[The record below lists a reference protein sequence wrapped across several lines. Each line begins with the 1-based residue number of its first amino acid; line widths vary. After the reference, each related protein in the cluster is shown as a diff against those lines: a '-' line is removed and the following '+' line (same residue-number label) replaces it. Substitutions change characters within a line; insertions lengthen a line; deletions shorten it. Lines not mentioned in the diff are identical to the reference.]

1 MIYEWLQHIEFK
13 NVWLLP
19 ALGMLPVLA
28 WLYFRTTAKRKASL
42 SVSNAAAFNV
52 RTAKNVLL
60 HLPLWLRLLALGC
73 IILALARPQTHNVQN
88 KLRGE
93 GIDIVLCM
101 DVSGSM
107 LSRDFYPDRL
117 TVAKDVAVEFVRR
130 RPVDQ
135 IGLVIFSGESFTQF
149 PISTDHQS
157 LIEQINNLR
166 SGLLESG
173 TVIGE
178 GLATAV
184 DRLQQSK
191 ARSRVVVLLT
201 DGKEEPPETRLI
213 DPYSALEIAKAKGVR
228 VYTIGM
234 LAQASATIGEGGKAG
249 VQKTFVD
256 EDLLSRIAKQTGGQ
270 YFRAADKEGLQNI
283 YAQIDKL
290 EKSDV
295 NVISKER
302 VEEKFGLF
310 IIAALFLL
318 VLEALLRYTLL
329 RTFP

>member
-1 MIYEWLQHIEFK
+1 MIYDWLQHIEFK
-13 NVWLLP
+13 HIWVLP
-19 ALGMLPVLA
+19 FLGMLPVLA
-28 WLYFRTTAKRKASL
+28 WLYFRTTSIRHATLAASTTRT
-42 SVSNAAAFNV
+42 FNV

-60 HLPLWLRLLALGC
+60 HIPLWLRLLAMGC
-73 IILALARPQTHNVQN
+73 IILALARPQTRSVQQRT
-88 KLRGE
+88 RGE
-93 GIDIVLCM
+93 GIDIVLCI

-117 TVAKDVAVEFVRR
+117 TVAKEVAAEFVQA

-149 PISTDHQS
+149 PVSTDHQS
-157 LIEQINNLR
+157 LLQQITNLR

-178 GLATAV
+178 GLATSV

-191 ARSRVVVLLT
+191 ARSKVIILLT

-213 DPYSALEIAKAKGVR
+213 DPYSALEIAKAKGVK

-234 LAQASATIGEGGKAG
+234 LAVASATVSEGGRRGVEKA
-249 VQKTFVD
+249 FVD
-256 EDLLSRIAKQTGGQ
+256 EDLLSRIAVQTGGQ
-270 YFRAADKEGLQNI
+270 YFRAADKEGMQKI
-283 YAQIDKL
+283 YEQIDRL
-290 EKSDV
+290 EKSDIEIV
-295 NVISKER
+295 SRER
-302 VEEKFGLF
+302 VQEKFVPF
-310 IIAALFLL
+310 ILAALFLL
-318 VLEALLRYTLL
+318 ALEILLRYTLL

>member
-1 MIYEWLQHIEFK
+1 MIYDWLQQIEFR
-13 NVWLLP
+13 NIWVLP
-19 ALGMLPVLA
+19 FLGMLPVLA
-28 WLYFRTTAKRKASL
+28 WLYFRTTRTRKASV
-42 SVSNAAAFNV
+42 SVSTIQGFKV
-52 RTAKNVLL
+52 RTVKNLLL

-73 IILALARPQTHNVQN
+73 IILALARPQTRNVQN
-88 KLRGE
+88 RTRGE

-117 TVAKDVAVEFVRR
+117 TVAKDVAAEFVRE

-135 IGLVIFSGESFTQF
+135 IGLVIFSGESFSQF
-149 PISTDHQS
+149 PVSTDHES
-157 LIEQINNLR
+157 LLQQIANLR
-166 SGLLESG
+166 SGMLESG

-184 DRLQQSK
+184 DRLQLSK

-213 DPYSALEIAKAKGVR
+213 DPYTALEIAKAKGVR

-234 LAQASATIGEGGKAG
+234 LAEASATIGEGGKKGIEKA
-249 VQKTFVD
+249 FVD
-256 EDLLSRIAKQTGGQ
+256 EDLLSRIARQTGGQ
-270 YFRAADKEGLQNI
+270 YFRAADKEGLQKI

-290 EKSDV
+290 EKTAVEVVSR
-295 NVISKER
+295 ER
-302 VEEKFGLF
+302 IEEKFIPF
-310 IIAALFLL
+310 ILAALLL
-318 VLEALLRYTLL
+318 LAIELLLRYTLL

>member
-1 MIYEWLQHIEFK
+1 MIYDWLQHIEFK
-13 NVWLLP
+13 HIWMLP
-19 ALGMLPVLA
+19 FLGMLPVLA
-28 WLYFRTTAKRKASL
+28 WLYFRTTQTRKATL
-42 SVSNAAAFNV
+42 TVSNAAAFKI

-60 HLPLWLRLLALGC
+60 HLPLWLRLLSMGC
-73 IILALARPQTHNVQN
+73 IILALARPQTRNVQN
-88 KLRGE
+88 RTRGE

-117 TVAKDVAVEFVRR
+117 TVAKDVAAEFVRE

-149 PISTDHQS
+149 PVSTDHES
-157 LIEQINNLR
+157 LLQQIENLR
-166 SGLLESG
+166 SGMLESG

-178 GLATAV
+178 GLATSV

-191 ARSRVVVLLT
+191 ARSRIIVLLT

-234 LAQASATIGEGGKAG
+234 LAEASASIGEGGTKGMEKA
-249 VQKTFVD
+249 FVD
-256 EDLLSRIAKQTGGQ
+256 EDLLGRIATQTGGQ
-270 YFRAADKEGLQNI
+270 YFRAADKEGLQKI

-290 EKSDV
+290 EKTAV
-295 NVISKER
+295 EVVTKER
-302 VEEKFGLF
+302 VEEKFAPF
-310 IIAALFLL
+310 MIAALFLL
-318 VLEALLRYTLL
+318 AVELLLRYTLL

>member
-1 MIYEWLQHIEFK
+1 MIYDWLQHIEFK
-13 NVWLLP
+13 YIWVLP
-19 ALGMLPVLA
+19 FLGMLPVFA
-28 WLYFRTTAKRKASL
+28 WLYFRTTRTRNATVT
-42 SVSNAAAFNV
+42 VSSTEGFKV
-52 RTAKNVLL
+52 RTAKNIFL
-60 HLPLWLRLLALGC
+60 HLPLWLRLLAMAC
-73 IILALARPQTHNVQN
+73 IIVALARPQTHNVQN
-88 KLRGE
+88 RTRGE

-117 TVAKDVAVEFVRR
+117 TVAKDVAAEFVRA

-149 PISTDHQS
+149 PVSTDHQS
-157 LIEQINNLR
+157 LLQQIENLR
-166 SGLLESG
+166 SGMLESG

-178 GLATAV
+178 GLATSV

-234 LAQASATIGEGGKAG
+234 LAQASATVSEGGKKGA
-249 VQKTFVD
+249 VKAFVD
-256 EDLLSRIAKQTGGQ
+256 EDLLSRIATQTGGQ
-270 YFRAADKEGLQNI
+270 YFRAADKEGLQKI

-290 EKSDV
+290 EKTDV
-295 NVISKER
+295 EIVSKER
-302 VEEKFGLF
+302 VEEKFAPF

-318 VLEALLRYTLL
+318 AIELLLRYTLF

>member
-1 MIYEWLQHIEFK
+1 MIYDWLQHIEFK
-13 NVWLLP
+13 YSWVLP
-19 ALGMLPVLA
+19 SLGMLPVLA
-28 WLYFRTTAKRKASL
+28 WLYFRTMRTRNATIAVSTAESFKT
-42 SVSNAAAFNV
+42 
-52 RTAKNVLL
+52 RTAKNALIHV
-60 HLPLWLRLLALGC
+60 PLWLRLLAMGC
-73 IILALARPQTHNVQN
+73 IILALARPQTRNVQN
-88 KLRGE
+88 RTRGQ

-117 TVAKDVAVEFVRR
+117 TVAKEVAAEFVQA

-149 PISTDHQS
+149 PVSTDHQS
-157 LIEQINNLR
+157 LLQQITNLR

-213 DPYSALEIAKAKGVR
+213 DPYSALEIAKAKGVK

-234 LAQASATIGEGGKAG
+234 LAEASATVSESGQRG
-249 VQKTFVD
+249 VQKAFVD
-256 EDLLSRIAKQTGGQ
+256 EELLTRIATQTGGQ
-270 YFRAADKEGLQNI
+270 YFRAADKEGLQKV
-283 YAQIDKL
+283 YDQIDKL
-290 EKSDV
+290 EKSEIEIV
-295 NVISKER
+295 SRER
-302 VEEKFGLF
+302 VEEKFAPF
-310 IIAALFLL
+310 IVAALFLL
-318 VLEALLRYTLL
+318 AIEALLRYTLL

>member
-1 MIYEWLQHIEFK
+1 MMYNWLQHIEFK
-13 NVWLLP
+13 YIWVLP

-28 WLYFRTTAKRKASL
+28 WLYFRTAATRHATFTVSTAAT
-42 SVSNAAAFNV
+42 FNV
-52 RTAKNVLL
+52 RTLKNVLL
-60 HLPLWLRLLALGC
+60 HLPLWLRLLAMAC
-73 IILALARPQTHNVQN
+73 IILALARPQTRNVQN
-88 KLRGE
+88 RTRGQ

-117 TVAKDVAVEFVRR
+117 TVAKDVAAEFVRS

-135 IGLVIFSGESFTQF
+135 IGLVVFSGESFTQV
-149 PISTDHQS
+149 PVSTDHES
-157 LIEQINNLR
+157 LLQQIINLR

-213 DPYSALEIAKAKGVR
+213 DPYSALEIAKAKGVK

-234 LAQASATIGEGGKAG
+234 LAERSATVSEGGKPGAA
-249 VQKTFVD
+249 KAFVD
-256 EDLLSRIAKQTGGQ
+256 EELLNRIATQTGGQ
-270 YFRAADKEGLQNI
+270 YFRAADKEGLQKV
-283 YAQIDKL
+283 YDQIDKL

-295 NVISKER
+295 QIVSRER
-302 VEEKFGLF
+302 VEEKFGPF
-310 IIAALFLL
+310 ILAALALL
-318 VLEALLRYTLL
+318 AVEALLRYTLL

>member
-13 NVWLLP
+13 NLWVLP
-19 ALGMLPVLA
+19 FLGMLPVLA
-28 WLYFRTTAKRKASL
+28 WLHYRTARTRHATMA
-42 SVSNAAAFNV
+42 VSTGKTFTV
-52 RTAKNVLL
+52 RTFKNTLL
-60 HLPLWLRLLALGC
+60 HLPLWLRLLAMGC
-73 IILALARPQTHNVQN
+73 VILALARPQTRNVQN
-88 KLRGE
+88 RTRGE

-117 TVAKDVAVEFVRR
+117 TVAKDVAADFVRN
-130 RPVDQ
+130 RPIDQ

-149 PISTDHQS
+149 PISTDHES
-157 LIEQINNLR
+157 LLQQIANLR
-166 SGLLESG
+166 SGMLENG

-178 GLATAV
+178 GLATSV

-191 ARSRVVVLLT
+191 AKSRIVVLLT

-234 LAQASATIGEGGKAG
+234 LAQQSATIGEGGKG
-249 VQKTFVD
+249 GIQKAFVD
-256 EDLLSRIAKQTGGQ
+256 EDLLNRIATQTGGK
-270 YFRAADKEGLQNI
+270 YFRAADKEGLEQI

-295 NVISKER
+295 EVVSKER
-302 VEEKFGLF
+302 IDEKFAPF
-310 IIAALFLL
+310 ILAALFLL
-318 VLEALLRYTLL
+318 AIELLVRYTLL

>member
-1 MIYEWLQHIEFK
+1 MVYEWFQHIEFK
-13 NVWLLP
+13 NVWVLP
-19 ALGMLPVLA
+19 FLGMLPVLA
-28 WLYFRTTAKRKASL
+28 WLYYRTASARNATVT
-42 SVSNAAAFNV
+42 VSTTQTFKV
-52 RTAKNVLL
+52 RTAKNVLR

-73 IILALARPQTHNVQN
+73 LVLALARPQRRNVQN
-88 KLRGE
+88 RIRGE

-117 TVAKDVAVEFVRR
+117 TVAKDVAAEFVRT

-149 PISTDHQS
+149 PISTDHES
-157 LIEQINNLR
+157 LLQQIVNLR
-166 SGLLESG
+166 SGMLESG

-213 DPYSALEIAKAKGVR
+213 DPYTALEIAKAKGVR

-234 LAQASATIGEGGKAG
+234 LAEASATVGEGGKRGIEKA
-249 VQKTFVD
+249 FVD
-256 EDLLSRIAKQTGGQ
+256 ETLLSRIADQTGGQ
-270 YFRAADKEGLQNI
+270 YFRAADKESLQKI

-290 EKSDV
+290 EKTAVEVVSR
-295 NVISKER
+295 ER
-302 VEEKFGLF
+302 IEEKFMPF
-310 IIAALFLL
+310 ILAALFLL
-318 VLEALLRYTLL
+318 ALELLLRYTLL

>member
-1 MIYEWLQHIEFK
+1 MIYDWLQHIEFRY
-13 NVWLLP
+13 VWVLP
-19 ALGMLPVLA
+19 FLGMLPVLA
-28 WLYFRTTAKRKASL
+28 WLHFRTARTRKATMA
-42 SVSNAAAFNV
+42 VSRAEAFKI
-52 RTAKNVLL
+52 RTAKNLLL
-60 HLPLWLRLLALGC
+60 HLPLWLRLLAMGC
-73 IILALARPQTHNVQN
+73 IILALARPQVRNVQN
-88 KLRGE
+88 RTRGE

-117 TVAKDVAVEFVRR
+117 TVAKDVAAEFVQA

-149 PISTDHQS
+149 PVSTDHQS
-157 LIEQINNLR
+157 LLQQIANLR
-166 SGLLESG
+166 SGMLESG

-178 GLATAV
+178 GLATSV

-191 ARSRVVVLLT
+191 ARSRIVVLLT

-213 DPYSALEIAKAKGVR
+213 DPYSALEIAKAKGVK

-234 LAQASATIGEGGKAG
+234 LAEASATVSEGGKRGLEKA
-249 VQKTFVD
+249 FVD
-256 EDLLSRIAKQTGGQ
+256 ENLLSRIAAQTGGQ
-270 YFRAADKEGLQNI
+270 YFRATDKEGLQKI

-290 EKSDV
+290 EKTAV
-295 NVISKER
+295 EVVTRER
-302 VEEKFGLF
+302 VEEKFVPF
-310 IIAALFLL
+310 ILAALLLL
-318 VLEALLRYTLL
+318 VLEGLLRYTLL

>member
-13 NVWLLP
+13 NLWVLP
-19 ALGMLPVLA
+19 FLGMLPVFA
-28 WLYFRTTAKRKASL
+28 FLYFRTARTRHATVV
-42 SVSNAAAFNV
+42 VSTTRTFTV
-52 RTAKNVLL
+52 RTFKNTLL
-60 HLPLWLRLLALGC
+60 HLPLWLRLLAMGC
-73 IILALARPQTHNVQN
+73 IILALARPQTRNVQN
-88 KLRGE
+88 HTRGE

-117 TVAKDVAVEFVRR
+117 SVAKEVAEDFVRK

-149 PISTDHQS
+149 PISTDHQT
-157 LIEQINNLR
+157 LLEQIANLR
-166 SGLLESG
+166 SGMLENG

-178 GLATAV
+178 GLATSV
-184 DRLQQSK
+184 DRLQHSK
-191 ARSRVVVLLT
+191 AKSRVVVLLT

-234 LAQASATIGEGGKAG
+234 LAQQSATIGEGGKPG
-249 VQKTFVD
+249 MQKAFVD
-256 EDLLSRIAKQTGGQ
+256 EDLLNRIATQTGGK
-270 YFRAADKEGLQNI
+270 YFRAADKEGLEQI

-295 NVISKER
+295 EVVSKER
-302 VEEKFGLF
+302 IEEKFIPFLL
-310 IIAALFLL
+310 AALLL
-318 VLEALLRYTLL
+318 LAIEAILRYTLL

>member
-1 MIYEWLQHIEFK
+1 
-13 NVWLLP
+13 V
-19 ALGMLPVLA
+19 
-28 WLYFRTTAKRKASL
+28 
-42 SVSNAAAFNV
+42 
-52 RTAKNVLL
+52 
-60 HLPLWLRLLALGC
+60 PLWLRLLAMAC
-73 IILALARPQTHNVQN
+73 IILALARPQTRNVQN
-88 KLRGE
+88 RTRGE
-93 GIDIVLCM
+93 GIDIVLCI

-117 TVAKDVAVEFVRR
+117 TVAKDVAAEFVRA

-149 PISTDHQS
+149 PVSTDHQS
-157 LIEQINNLR
+157 LLQQISNLR

-213 DPYSALEIAKAKGVR
+213 DPYSALEIAKAKGVK

-234 LAQASATIGEGGKAG
+234 LAEASATVSESGQRGVEKA
-249 VQKTFVD
+249 FVD
-256 EDLLSRIAKQTGGQ
+256 EELLSRIAKQTGGQ
-270 YFRAADKEGLQNI
+270 YFRAADKESLQKV
-283 YAQIDKL
+283 YDQIDKL
-290 EKSDV
+290 EKSEV
-295 NVISKER
+295 EIVSRER
-302 VEEKFGLF
+302 VEEKFVPF

-318 VLEALLRYTLL
+318 ALEALLHYTLL

>member
-1 MIYEWLQHIEFK
+1 MIYDWLQNIEFK
-13 NVWLLP
+13 HVWVLP
-19 ALGMLPVLA
+19 FLGMLPVLA
-28 WLYFRTTAKRKASL
+28 WLYFRTVPTRKATVA
-42 SVSNAAAFNV
+42 VSTAEAFKI
-52 RTAKNVLL
+52 RTAKNLLL
-60 HLPLWLRLLALGC
+60 HLPLWLRLLAMGC
-73 IILALARPQTHNVQN
+73 IMLALARPQTRNVQN
-88 KLRGE
+88 RTRGE

-117 TVAKDVAVEFVRR
+117 SVAKEVAADFVRS

-149 PISTDHQS
+149 PVSTDHES
-157 LIEQINNLR
+157 LLQQIVNLR
-166 SGLLESG
+166 SGMLESG

-234 LAQASATIGEGGKAG
+234 LAEVSASIMEGGKKGIEKA
-249 VQKTFVD
+249 FVD
-256 EDLLSRIAKQTGGQ
+256 EDLLSRIARQTGGQ
-270 YFRAADKEGLQNI
+270 YFRAADKESLQKI
-283 YAQIDKL
+283 YEQIDKL
-290 EKSDV
+290 EKTAVEIVSR
-295 NVISKER
+295 ER
-302 VEEKFGLF
+302 IEEKFIPF
-310 IIAALFLL
+310 IIMALLL
-318 VLEALLRYTLL
+318 LAIELLLRYTLL

>member
-1 MIYEWLQHIEFK
+1 MIYDWLQNIEFK
-13 NVWLLP
+13 YVWLLP
-19 ALGMLPVLA
+19 LLGILPVAA
-28 WLYFRTTAKRKASL
+28 WLYFRTRKNRKASL
-42 SVSNAAAFNV
+42 TVSNAAAFKV
-52 RTAKNVLL
+52 RTIKNNLR
-60 HLPLWLRLLALGC
+60 HLPLWLRLFSLGC
-73 IILALARPQTHNVQN
+73 LILALARPQTKNVQN
-88 KLRGE
+88 RTRGE

-117 TVAKDVAVEFVRR
+117 TVAKEVAAEFVRS

-149 PISTDHQS
+149 PVSTDHES
-157 LIEQINNLR
+157 LLQQIQNLR
-166 SGLLESG
+166 SGMLESG

-178 GLATAV
+178 GLATSV

-191 ARSRVVVLLT
+191 ARSRIVVLLT

-213 DPYSALEIAKAKGVR
+213 DPYSALEIAKAKGVK

-234 LAQASATIGEGGKAG
+234 LAEASATIGEGGKGLEKA
-249 VQKTFVD
+249 FVD
-256 EDLLSRIAKQTGGQ
+256 ENLLGRIATQTGGQ
-270 YFRAADKEGLQNI
+270 YFRAADKEGLQKI

-290 EKSDV
+290 EKSAV
-295 NVISKER
+295 EVVTRER
-302 VEEKFGLF
+302 VDEKFAPF
-310 IIAALFLL
+310 ILAALFLL
-318 VLEALLRYTLL
+318 ALEWLLRYTLL

>member
-1 MIYEWLQHIEFK
+1 MIYSWLQHIEFK
-13 NVWLLP
+13 NVWVLP
-19 ALGMLPVLA
+19 FLGMLPVLA
-28 WLYFRTTAKRKASL
+28 WLYFRTAATRQAPLRTSTL
-42 SVSNAAAFNV
+42 NAFKI
-52 RTAKNVLL
+52 RTAKNFLL
-60 HLPLWLRLLALGC
+60 HLPLWLRLLAIGC
-73 IILALARPQTHNVQN
+73 IILALARPQTRNVQN
-88 KLRGE
+88 RIKGE

-117 TVAKDVAVEFVRR
+117 TVAKDVAAEFVRS

-149 PISTDHQS
+149 PISTDHNS
-157 LIEQINNLR
+157 LQEQIHNLR

-184 DRLQQSK
+184 DRLAQSK
-191 ARSRVVVLLT
+191 ARSRVIVLLT

-213 DPYSALEIAKAKGVR
+213 DPYSALEIAKAKRVR

-234 LAQASATIGEGGKAG
+234 LAEASATVGEGGRPGVEKA
-249 VQKTFVD
+249 FVD
-256 EDLLSRIAKQTGGQ
+256 EDLLSRIANQTGGR
-270 YFRAADKEGLQNI
+270 YFRAADKESLQQI

-290 EKSDV
+290 EKSEV
-295 NVISKER
+295 EVVSRER
-302 VEEKFGLF
+302 IEEKFMPFLL
-310 IIAALFLL
+310 AALLL
-318 VLEALLRYTLL
+318 LALEVLLRYTFL

>member
-1 MIYEWLQHIEFK
+1 MIYEWFQHIEFQ
-13 NVWLLP
+13 NIWVLP
-19 ALGMLPVLA
+19 FLGMLPVLA
-28 WLYFRTTAKRKASL
+28 WLHFRTVATRKATL
-42 SVSNAAAFNV
+42 AISNADAFKV
-52 RTAKNVLL
+52 RSAKNVLL
-60 HLPLWLRLLALGC
+60 HIPLWLRLLALGC
-73 IILALARPQTHNVQN
+73 IILALARPQTRNVQN
-88 KLRGE
+88 RLRGK

-117 TVAKDVAVEFVRR
+117 TVAKDVAVEFVRN

-157 LIEQINNLR
+157 LIEQISNLR

-178 GLATAV
+178 GLATSV
-184 DRLQQSK
+184 DRLQKSK
-191 ARSRVVVLLT
+191 TRSRVVVLLT

-213 DPYSALEIAKAKGVR
+213 DPYSALEIAKTKGVR
-228 VYTIGM
+228 VYTVGM
-234 LAQASATIGEGGKAG
+234 LAVASATIGEGGKGG
-249 VQKTFVD
+249 VQKAYVD

-270 YFRAADKEGLQNI
+270 YFRAADKEGLQKI
-283 YAQIDKL
+283 YAQIDTL

-295 NVISKER
+295 AVISKER
-302 VEEKFGLF
+302 IDEKFGPF
-310 IIAALFLL
+310 ILAALLL
-318 VLEALLRYTLL
+318 LAIEALLRYTLL

>member
-13 NVWLLP
+13 NIWVLP
-19 ALGMLPVLA
+19 FLGMLPVLA
-28 WLYFRTTAKRKASL
+28 WLHFRTVATRKATL
-42 SVSNAAAFNV
+42 SVSNAGTFKV
-52 RTAKNVLL
+52 RSVKIGLL
-60 HLPLWLRLLALGC
+60 HLPFWLRLLALGC
-73 IILALARPQTHNVQN
+73 IILALARPQTRNVQN
-88 KLRGE
+88 RVRGE

-117 TVAKDVAVEFVRR
+117 TVAKDVAVEFVRN

-157 LIEQINNLR
+157 LIEQISNLR

-178 GLATAV
+178 GLATSV

-213 DPYSALEIAKAKGVR
+213 DPYSALEIAKTKGVR

-234 LAQASATIGEGGKAG
+234 LAQASATIGEGGKGG
-249 VQKTFVD
+249 VQKAFVD

-270 YFRAADKEGLQNI
+270 YFRAADKEALQKI
-283 YAQIDKL
+283 YAQIDTL

-295 NVISKER
+295 EVISKER
-302 VEEKFGLF
+302 IEEKFGPF
-310 IIAALFLL
+310 ILAALLL
-318 VLEALLRYTLL
+318 LAIEALLRYTLL

>member
-13 NVWLLP
+13 NIWVLP
-19 ALGMLPVLA
+19 FLGMLPVLA
-28 WLYFRTTAKRKASL
+28 WLHYRTAGTRHTTVA
-42 SVSNAAAFNV
+42 VSTMKTFTV
-52 RTAKNVLL
+52 RTFKNTLV
-60 HLPLWLRLLALGC
+60 HLPFWLRLLAMGC
-73 IILALARPQTHNVQN
+73 VILALARPQTRNVQN
-88 KLRGE
+88 RMRGE
-93 GIDIVLCM
+93 GIDIVLCI

-117 TVAKDVAVEFVRR
+117 TVAKDVAADFVRN

-149 PISTDHQS
+149 PVSTDHES
-157 LIEQINNLR
+157 LLQQIANLR
-166 SGLLESG
+166 SGMLENG

-178 GLATAV
+178 GLATSV

-191 ARSRVVVLLT
+191 AKSRVVVLLT

-234 LAQASATIGEGGKAG
+234 LAQQSATIGEGGKQG
-249 VQKTFVD
+249 IQKAFVD
-256 EDLLSRIAKQTGGQ
+256 ENLLSRIATQTGGK
-270 YFRAADKEGLQNI
+270 YFRAADKEGLEQI

-295 NVISKER
+295 EVVSKER
-302 VEEKFGLF
+302 VDEKFAPF
-310 IIAALFLL
+310 ILAALFLL
-318 VLEALLRYTLL
+318 AIELLLRYTLL

>member
-1 MIYEWLQHIEFK
+1 MIYDWLQNIEFK
-13 NVWLLP
+13 YVWLLP
-19 ALGMLPVLA
+19 VLGMLPVAA
-28 WLYFRTTAKRKASL
+28 WLYFRTAKKRKASL
-42 SVSNAAAFNV
+42 MVSNAAAFKL
-52 RTAKNVLL
+52 RTFKNNLR

-73 IILALARPQTHNVQN
+73 LILALARPQTKNIQN
-88 KLRGE
+88 RTRGE

-117 TVAKDVAVEFVRR
+117 TVAKEVAAEFVQS

-149 PISTDHQS
+149 PVSTDHES
-157 LIEQINNLR
+157 LLQQIQNLR
-166 SGLLESG
+166 SGMLESG

-178 GLATAV
+178 GLATSV

-191 ARSRVVVLLT
+191 ARSRIVVLLT

-213 DPYSALEIAKAKGVR
+213 DPYSALEIAKAKGVK

-234 LAQASATIGEGGKAG
+234 LAEASATIGEGGAKG
-249 VQKTFVD
+249 LEKTFVD
-256 EDLLSRIAKQTGGQ
+256 ENLLGRIATQTGGQ
-270 YFRAADKEGLQNI
+270 YFRAADKEGLQKI

-290 EKSDV
+290 EKSAV
-295 NVISKER
+295 EVVTRER
-302 VEEKFGLF
+302 VDEKFAPF
-310 IIAALFLL
+310 IFAALFLL
-318 VLEALLRYTLL
+318 ALEWLLRYTLL